1 MAVKKETTKAAPS
14 LKKRVAAK
22 KTNAKE
28 NAEVTVLNPTELAIK
43 TIVEAI
49 QDKKEKMYAHWTL
62 PV

>member
-28 NAEVTVLNPTELAIK
+28 NAEVIDRFLIEHKNFEGISFL
-43 TIVEAI
+43 E
-49 QDKKEKMYAHWTL
+49 DSL
-62 PV
+62 